1 MRRSFVMTMLAA
13 VVCSPLALGAD
24 DDDKAPVLDGAWVP
38 SSAEIAG
45 KKLPADAIAS
55 WKLVIKDEDYTFTSN
70 EPTDKG
76 TVKVDRSAKP
86 MTMDIKGVDGPNKG
100 RTILA
105 IFELNG
111 DILKVCYDVRGQK
124 RPAEFETKEDTPLF
138 LVLYKRLKP

>member
-1 MRRSFVMTMLAA
+1 MVNRFLRFLFPPRRFPMKRSFVMTMLAA
-13 VVCSPLALGAD
+13 VMCSSLTLGAD
-24 DDDKAPVLDGAWVP
+24 PKDKAPGLDGTWVP
-38 SSAEIAG
+38 SSAELAG

-55 WKLVIKDEDYTFTSN
+55 WKLVVKEADYTFTSN

-100 RTILA
+100 KTILA

-111 DILKVCYDVRGQK
+111 DILKVCYDVGGQK
-124 RPAEFETKEDTPLF
+124 R
-138 LVLYKRLKP
+138 

>member
-1 MRRSFVMTMLAA
+1 MKCSFVMTMLAA
-13 VVCSPLALGAD
+13 VMCSSLTLGAD
-24 DDDKAPVLDGAWVP
+24 AKDKAPGLDGTWVP
-38 SSAEIAG
+38 SSAELAG

-55 WKLVIKDEDYTFTSN
+55 WKLVIKDADYTFTSN

-100 RTILA
+100 KTILA

-111 DILKVCYDVRGQK
+111 DILKVCYDVGGQK
-124 RPAEFETKEDTPLF
+124 RPAEFQTKEDTLLF
-138 LVLYKRLKP
+138 LVHYKRQKP